1 LVGIGQLLPRLPYKR
16 KGAGQWDRLW
26 VYYLRVE
33 GNVQL
38 AELPQNYRLPESRD
52 MMLQDLFIHCEPHDI
67 RGKRVLEL
75 GSGLG
80 WLAKRLAPFCQY
92 VGVDW
97 SSLAVRIA
105 RLHVPEV
112 RFLHVSQVAKL
123 WAPRHKVDTV
133 VGRNF
138 FIHQNFDSAVELLT
152 FSRRVL
158 RPRGYIFADFYWTD
172 LPSLGNV
179 VHRAR
184 SPRDT
189 TNPSCGYLYDAE
201 DICAVAQIARLKV
214 AESWID
220 RERLRH
226 FAVFTI

>member
-1 LVGIGQLLPRLPYKR
+1 MVEIGQLLPRLPYDR
-16 KGAGQWDRLW
+16 KDASQWDKLW

-38 AELPQNYRLPESRD
+38 AELPQNYRLPESRES
-52 MMLQDLFIHCEPHDI
+52 MLQELFIHCDAHDI
-67 RGKRVLEL
+67 QGKQVLEL

-80 WLAKRLAPFCQY
+80 WLAKRLALFCSY
-92 VGVDW
+92 IGIDW

-105 RLHVPEV
+105 RLHVPEA
-112 RFLHVSQVAKL
+112 RFLHVSQVWKL
-123 WAPRHKVDTV
+123 WAPQHKVDTI

-138 FIHQNFDSAVELLT
+138 FIHQDFDSSVKLLT

-158 RPRGYIFADFYWTD
+158 HPGGRIFADFYWTD
-172 LPSLGNV
+172 SSSENIV
-179 VHRAR
+179 YRAR

-189 TNPSCGYLYDAE
+189 ANPSSGYSYDAE
-201 DICAVAQIARLKV
+201 DIRAVAQLARLKV

-226 FAVFTI
+226 FTVFTT

>member
-1 LVGIGQLLPRLPYKR
+1 MGLGQLLPRLPYDR
-16 KGAGQWDRLW
+16 KDASQWDKLW
-26 VYYLRVE
+26 VHYLRVE

-38 AELPQNYRLPESRD
+38 AELPQNHGLPESRD
-52 MMLQDLFIHCEPHDI
+52 TMLQELFIHCEPHDMA
-67 RGKRVLEL
+67 GKRVLEL

-80 WLAKRLAPFCQY
+80 WLAKRLVPFCAY
-92 VGVDW
+92 IGVDW

-105 RLHVPEV
+105 QFHVPEA
-112 RFLHVSQVAKL
+112 RFLHVSQVWQL
-123 WAPRHKVDTV
+123 WAPQHKVDTV

-138 FIHQNFDSAVELLT
+138 FIHQDFNATVALLT

-158 RPRGYIFADFYWTD
+158 RLGGRIFADFYWTD
-172 LPSLGNV
+172 SSSDNI

-189 TNPSCGYLYDAE
+189 ANPSSGYAYDLE
-201 DICAVAQIARLKV
+201 DIRAVARLARLQV
-214 AESWID
+214 AEAWID

-226 FAVFTI
+226 FTVFAV